1 MADSRSKT
9 SARDGI
15 LDAAQALVHELGAAH
30 LTLDAVAQRAAVSKG
45 GLLYHFPSK
54 EALLQGM
61 LARQL
66 AQFEQDQVDCLRGD
80 PEDPTARLVAL
91 VQASLNDSEEDRRL
105 GATLLAAIANK
116 PELLDPAREMTQ
128 GLSAGFAGNPLGHD
142 GAAVVWLATL
152 GLWFLETLQ
161 VSPFTAAE
169 RRAIANRILNLA
181 RPAS

>member
-1 MADSRSKT
+1 MTDTKQKI
-9 SARDGI
+9 SARGGI
-15 LDAAQALVHELGAAH
+15 LDAAEALVNDVGAAH

-66 AQFEQDQVDCLRGD
+66 AQFEQDQEGFLKGD
-80 PEDPTARLVAL
+80 PDDPTARLQAL
-91 VQASLNDSEEDRRL
+91 VQASLNDSDEDRRL
-105 GATLLAAIANK
+105 GAALLAAIANQ
-116 PELLDPAREMTQ
+116 PELLEPAREMNRR
-128 GLSAGFAGNPLGHD
+128 LSAIFAGNPLGHD
-142 GAAVVWLATL
+142 GASVVWLATL

-169 RRAIANRILNLA
+169 RRAIAERVLGMTQ
-181 RPAS
+181 PAS